1 MNFTGEWI
9 SLPERTGYALRY
21 AGEELAIETV
31 LEWQFNTELHR
42 RCTSIELSS
51 KKIDTETAQLLSS
64 ITLQCRHL
72 HTLILSKN
80 DIRDEGAVTLARIMP
95 CLSREITYLDLSGNG
110 LTKMAAGEVAE
121 AFLQQGSRSEEG
133 CGNPTEGCEP
143 LLDLSENLIK
153 DAGVQLVASHMCSRV
168 RLRLRGVGCGKEGL
182 FALVQ
187 QKQFL
192 AELDVGSNP
201 IDKFGVYNLCT
212 AIQSEIRWT
221 SLSISHL
228 QGLSGGT
235 ANAEMAANLATPIAS
250 CVSHGG
256 LKDLDCSGNGLG
268 DNGAAEVVE
277 AIKDCED
284 SVERLAM
291 NYSNC
296 GILTATVL
304 KDVLGVRS
312 AGRCT
317 VLRSLEL
324 RGNSLNDDCMRVFAK
339 GLAQSTSLEILIL
352 AENLISTAGV
362 KSLAEGLRLQRRA
375 GDQPVAVVVLD
386 LSGNRLDKEAAEVLA
401 DAAHQELMTQ
411 RKAALNFEVPW
422 GLEKLYLKN
431 CQIDGDLLKVA
442 DAMLQRSLLLNEAAE
457 ALSKSEA
464 LREQIQERRLRQPH
478 SFEVFGL
485 FEESQ
490 NDPRQFFEPM
500 RRDGELKLKELWPE
514 LVPLPRTSKPP
525 AAVAEV
531 AEVAS
536 VSTVPVSTEVS
547 TASAS
552 NALAKEL
559 PIPPADSGV
568 STCTEVA
575 VMRLD
580 DDSDEEHSP
589 YAEVDL
595 GDEDMLLLGLQGDM
609 KHQHHRLDLNET
621 PGSIRDLDELDNW
634 YEASPK
640 RKAGPNSPRP
650 LLDKKPICRNL
661 LDEYE
666 ISPRLSDSVVSAS
679 ADRHG
684 TSGDSGDSGPGETVT
699 DPEVSERDPC
709 ASSSSQEWSGTGAEG
724 VGKGLLSVNRRS
736 LDFSPTSSD
745 SISSADTE
753 SPTRGLEDAF
763 VEFKRSTSMGS
774 GKGMVEKGPGAPV
787 GPILRMPKKG
797 AKGPGKTPVLPMP
810 VRDDLTEASGNC
822 SSPAGSTSAA
832 GGSPASPGPQG
843 EGPQPSPGPKGGPKG
858 KGKAKGPPGVP
869 PPKSSMPDMSPSPG
883 PAEIPP
889 GGTPPGVKSSPKGKG
904 EGKGPSK
911 GPPKG
916 SPPAKGPGKGPPSG
930 SPNAPAKGGG
940 KGKGEGKTKAGPPR
954 LQEHAPLGK
963 KLHWKADYEEPHA
976 DSVFKSLESN
986 IDFKTHLL
994 EEMFVQQEERPI
1006 VTRRKSVA
1014 KRPTG
1019 ISILD
1024 GSRAQNLAIVMSKIN
1039 ALVSTQEF
1047 CQNLQEL
1054 NFQVD
1059 RMSPDDVELLI
1070 NVLPTAEENKK
1081 LIEYRDRV
1089 ADLRDVEQNVMPF
1102 CVLHKGVVRMKVAKF
1117 ALSHSA
1123 MYLAVKNRLE
1133 VLQAACEQVR
1143 TSRHFREVLGAVLQV
1158 GNFINHGVKEA
1169 VEGAIRGISVDSLS
1183 SLASFKTGAVSTMHF
1198 LCLSFMSKD
1207 YNFFQELKQSLSSVH
1222 EASKIQSV
1230 MLKGSIETFVKD
1242 VDTAEKQV
1250 LMLLNLPEEEREFA
1264 PSEEREAELREMMRE
1279 WMEEKEDLKKVG
1291 DEAFNACS
1299 ETQKYFSISS
1309 KAQAASASEAFFL
1322 HIATFIDLFQEAW
1335 LEIQRNPKKWDEFAE
1350 KAGIQ
1355 LREKRK
1361 SLPAMSHSNSDAA
1374 KDGRNSET
1382 GASSTT
1388 TASRRSF
1395 RRSELTMQA
1404 RPSRRVARDTISR
1417 RPLSSLSG
1425 FDAGAEAEASH
1436 QQVTRGVLDSVYSA
1450 VAGLRLQSCQVNLR
1464 RGSV

>member
-110 LTKMAAGEVAE
+110 LTEIAAGEVAK

-182 FALVQ
+182 LALVQ

-192 AELDVGSNP
+192 AELDLGSNP

-212 AIQSEIRWT
+212 AIQSEIRWI

-268 DNGAAEVVE
+268 DNGVAEVVE

-304 KDVLGVRS
+304 KDVLQVRS
-312 AGRCT
+312 ASRCT

-352 AENLISTAGV
+352 AENLITTAGV

-375 GDQPVAVVVLD
+375 GDQPVAVVLLD

-401 DAAHQELMTQ
+401 DAAADAADQELMTQ

-464 LREQIQERRLRQPH
+464 LREQIKERRLRQPH

-514 LVPLPRTSKPP
+514 LVPLLRTSKPS
-525 AAVAEV
+525 AAVAD
-531 AEVAS
+531 VAS
-536 VSTVPVSTEVS
+536 ATVPVSTEVS

-609 KHQHHRLDLNET
+609 KHHRLDLNET

-661 LDEYE
+661 LEEYE
-666 ISPRLSDSVVSAS
+666 ISPRPSDSVVS

-699 DPEVSERDPC
+699 DREVSERDPC

-724 VGKGLLSVNRRS
+724 VGKGLLSAKHRS

-745 SISSADTE
+745 SVSSADTE

-774 GKGMVEKGPGAPV
+774 GKGMVVGAAAPKGPV
-787 GPILRMPKKG
+787 LRMPKKG

-810 VRDDLTEASGNC
+810 VRHDDLTEASGNC
-822 SSPAGSTSAA
+822 SSPAASGGTSA
-832 GGSPASPGPQG
+832 GGSPASPGPKG
-843 EGPQPSPGPKGGPKG
+843 EGALSPSPAKGGPKG

-869 PPKSSMPDMSPSPG
+869 PPKSSMPDMSPA
-883 PAEIPP
+883 AEIPV
-889 GGTPPGVKSSPKGKG
+889 TPGVKSSPKGKG

-930 SPNAPAKGGG
+930 SPNAPAKGGA
-940 KGKGEGKTKAGPPR
+940 KGKGEGKTKATPR

-976 DSVFKSLESN
+976 DSVFKSLGSN
-986 IDFKTHLL
+986 IDFKIDLL

-1133 VLQAACEQVR
+1133 VLQVACEQVR

-1222 EASKIQSV
+1222 EASKIQTV

-1279 WMEEKEDLKKVG
+1279 WIEEKEDLKKVG

-1335 LEIQRNPKKWDEFAE
+1335 LEIQRNPRKWDEFAE

-1395 RRSELTMQA
+1395 RRSESTMQA

-1436 QQVTRGVLDSVYSA
+1436 QQVTRTVLDSIYSA